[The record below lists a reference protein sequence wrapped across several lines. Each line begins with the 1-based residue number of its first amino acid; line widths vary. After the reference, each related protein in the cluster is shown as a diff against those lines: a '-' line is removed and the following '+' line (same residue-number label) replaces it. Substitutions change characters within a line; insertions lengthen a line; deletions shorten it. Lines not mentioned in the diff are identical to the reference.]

1 MSADDIDTTASL
13 TSQPLQLR
21 VAPTSRVQ
29 RMSDGEDYGVLP
41 TDQWKGQLVFDKPC
55 GAASSKGTCWLL
67 DDLKAWNL
75 VTLGLAFELVETTPG
90 TLLLR
95 HMTNV
100 EVDRDPEIAAREASF
115 LVSWLLRHHPCIQEL
130 DVKSPEQIWLPETGQ
145 LSLQTL
151 SVLFNALASNK
162 RVSSLTVD
170 VKHDPD
176 AKVALLC
183 EVLKKNRYIKL
194 LCIEIENGES
204 ANEILHALTV
214 NAAVAEVDMTLRV
227 AATEETMAAF
237 SDMLSGNN
245 SITSIS
251 AILHVDQPGQF
262 MDSVAQ
268 GMSSNRL
275 IVNFKCWAGNHTRVP
290 SDVFESVRRNKSAL
304 NRAVEFVLQRREDR
318 HSAECFELFSGR
330 SCLTSHLTEV
340 AGMSDDE
347 ARLEEASAELRLR
360 EKYFVLTGIVRRSV
374 ICWKDDVTQIDALN
388 PDCWR
393 AIASYL
399 RITDASGAYR

>member
-1 MSADDIDTTASL
+1 M
-13 TSQPLQLR
+13 QLGPWTE
-21 VAPTSRVQ
+21 AYLKILSP
-29 RMSDGEDYGVLP
+29 VL
-41 TDQWKGQLVFDKPC
+41 
-55 GAASSKGTCWLL
+55 ASSQ
-67 DDLKAWNL
+67 
-75 VTLGLAFELVETTPG
+75 
-90 TLLLR
+90 R
-95 HMTNV
+95 
-100 EVDRDPEIAAREASF
+100 
-115 LVSWLLRHHPCIQEL
+115 
-130 DVKSPEQIWLPETGQ
+130 SPEQIWLPETGQ

-214 NAAVAEVDMTLRV
+214 NAAIAEVDMTLRV

-251 AILHVDQPGQF
+251 AILHVEQPGQF

-290 SDVFESVRRNKSAL
+290 SDIFESVRRNKSAL

-399 RITDASGAYR
+399 RITDVRLQ